1 MKFKKQIGIIIS
13 CIAILAVVF
22 FAVSYIGDRDKATS
36 NKNGS
41 NVVETGSKSNDIVDN
56 EETAD
61 NSSNIDDAT
70 ANKPENEKEIE
81 QNKEDSKVSE
91 GIKEGYYTVKE
102 TDTLFSIAK
111 TYMPNSD
118 PTKVVEAIKQRNKLT
133 DDVIA
138 NGQKLIISYETAL
151 ENQSNSSEDNAN
163 ATGDHANHES
173 YVIKEGD
180 TLFSIAQK
188 HMTSMNVMDAVEAI
202 KAHNNMGDST
212 VIKVDQT
219 ICIPASEQ

>member
-22 FAVSYIGDRDKATS
+22 FAVSYIGDRDKTGS
-36 NKNGS
+36 NKNDS
-41 NVVETGSKSNDIVDN
+41 NVVETGSKTNDKADK

-61 NSSNIDDAT
+61 NSSNDDDAT
-70 ANKPENEKEIE
+70 VSKTENEKETAKNE
-81 QNKEDSKVSE
+81 EDSKVSE

-118 PTKVVEAIKQRNKLT
+118 PTEVVEAIKQRNKLT
-133 DDVIA
+133 DDVIS

-151 ENQSNSSEDNAN
+151 ESQSNSSKDNAK
-163 ATGDHANHES
+163 ATGDHTNHES

-180 TLFSIAQK
+180 TLFGIAQK

>member
-22 FAVSYIGDRDKATS
+22 FAVSYIGDRDKAAS
-36 NKNGS
+36 NKNDS
-41 NVVETGSKSNDIVDN
+41 NVVETGSKTNDIADN

-61 NSSNIDDAT
+61 NSSNTDDAT

-81 QNKEDSKVSE
+81 QNKEGSKVSE

-111 TYMPNSD
+111 TYMPNAD
-118 PTKVVEAIKQRNKLT
+118 PAKVVEAIKQRNKLT
-133 DDVIA
+133 DDVIS

-151 ENQSNSSEDNAN
+151 ENQNNLSEENAN

-188 HMTSMNVMDAVEAI
+188 YMTSMNVMDAVEAI
-202 KAHNNMGDST
+202 KAHNDMGDST

>member
-22 FAVSYIGDRDKATS
+22 FAVSYVGGKEKTAS
-36 NKNGS
+36 NKDDS
-41 NVVETGSKSNDIVDN
+41 NAVETGAITNDNTNN

-61 NSSNIDDAT
+61 NSSEDDKDT
-70 ANKPENEKEIE
+70 ANKTEDEKDTATNDKDTE
-81 QNKEDSKVSE
+81 VAE

-118 PTKVVEAIKQRNKLT
+118 PTKVVEAIKERNKLSN
-133 DDVIA
+133 DVIA
-138 NGQKLIISYETAL
+138 KGQKIIISYETAL
-151 ENQSNSSEDNAN
+151 ENQSSSSKGN
-163 ATGDHANHES
+163 TVSGDHSSHKS
-173 YVIKEGD
+173 YVVKEGD
-180 TLFSIAQK
+180 TLFSIAQQY
-188 HMTSMNVMDAVEAI
+188 MTSMNVMDGIEAI
-202 KAHNNMGDST
+202 KADNNMGEST

-219 ICIPASEQ
+219 ICIPASQQ